1 MAGPDDFVLAEPND
15 QFGGHESWHYVAPHD
30 LFSLLCQLR
39 QEASR
44 PRPVAE
50 QFGDLTPLA
59 VVLMLGDRLAFERF
73 AVEIATQHEGAIVL
87 DLMPIEAEE
96 SMLGLEVADLQD
108 AIDLGLQA
116 RPAAGERQFR
126 FGQRQVFQPLSIV
139 EVR

>member
-1 MAGPDDFVLAEPND
+1 
-15 QFGGHESWHYVAPHD
+15 
-30 LFSLLCQLR
+30 
-39 QEASR
+39 
-44 PRPVAE
+44 
-50 QFGDLTPLA
+50 
-59 VVLMLGDRLAFERF
+59 
-73 AVEIATQHEGAIVL
+73 
-87 DLMPIEAEE
+87 MPIEAEE

>member
-1 MAGPDDFVLAEPND
+1 VAGPDDFVLAEPND

-59 VVLMLGDRLAFERF
+59 VVLMLGGVSSRNGKNRTLRRAMRLRASALTR
-73 AVEIATQHEGAIVL
+73 EIPRTSETRAKVQRRTQ
-87 DLMPIEAEE
+87 
-96 SMLGLEVADLQD
+96 S
-108 AIDLGLQA
+108 
-116 RPAAGERQFR
+116 
-126 FGQRQVFQPLSIV
+126 
-139 EVR
+139 